1 MISPDNRQGRK
12 TVDRN
17 EVLLVGRL
25 SAAAEEHALPSGDT
39 VTKWRVIVRRR
50 RHRRG
55 AALTDSIPC
64 VTFNPEVAAIVR
76 TLKPRDYIE
85 VAGSFRC
92 RVFGPSAAKVWR
104 YEVEVSSAKPFEAEL
119 TVPDAPATDPSAG
132 SEGDVTALIP
142 RQVAYLA
149 RAA

>member
-1 MISPDNRQGRK
+1 M
-12 TVDRN
+12 DRN

-64 VTFNPEVAAIVR
+64 VTFDPEVAAIVR
-76 TLKPRDYIE
+76 TVEPRDFIE
-85 VAGSFRC
+85 VTGAFRC
-92 RVFGPSAAKVWR
+92 RAFGPSAAKIWR

-119 TVPDAPATDPSAG
+119 TEPADPAADPPSG
-132 SEGDVTALIP
+132 SEGTVTALIP

-149 RAA
+149 RAS

>member
-1 MISPDNRQGRK
+1 M
-12 TVDRN
+12 DRN

-85 VAGSFRC
+85 VTGAFRC
-92 RVFGPSAAKVWR
+92 RVFGPSAAKIWR

-119 TVPDAPATDPSAG
+119 TEPADPATDPPAD
-132 SEGDVTALIP
+132 SEGSVTALIP

-149 RAA
+149 RAS